1 MPAEHT
7 VAQILAAEGIT
18 GYPQDLRQLSAKE
31 LRALFAFASSGKIN
45 ATRVIKNL
53 IWQAYTAI
61 RDGRRAPIAGNL
73 RSFWYTD
80 IKPVLSRLEVPVEG
94 RRATE
99 LVYDAFVE
107 LVTRHHLFHYRDLG
121 FLDEGA
127 QTRAGGQANGT
138 VILFAEKDGRFALV
152 REIAQAYD
160 ATALALGGYP
170 SSLATE
176 SLVHALQQAGVL
188 AARPALQLFAVVD
201 YDPSG
206 YWIAREFAAQLQAF
220 GIQEVTLHPL
230 IRPERLTTE
239 QVALGRYTLPTGSK
253 TTNWVRETGGIDGEP
268 YGLEAD
274 AFAPDVIRAA
284 FVAEATPYLRAFRP
298 LDGLCALLEETARR
312 RPDVLPL
319 DAVVAQLAAIE
330 PGELLAL
337 ARHLRPRLLQLR
349 AASGSGGGA
358 YCADERRGAAGA
370 GATLARA
377 ARCRGLTRR
386 ARGIRQGPRQKLYG

>member
-1 MPAEHT
+1 MREKRSVAE
-7 VAQILAAEGIT
+7 ILAAEGMAD
-18 GYPQDLRQLSAKE
+18 YAQDLRELSAAE
-31 LRALFAFASSGKIN
+31 LQRLFAFTSSGKLN

-61 RDGRRAPIAGNL
+61 RDGQRAPIAGNL

-80 IKPVLSRLEVPVEG
+80 VKPVLSRLGVPVEG

-107 LVTRHHLFHYRDLG
+107 LVTRHHLFRYRDLG

-127 QTRAGGQANGT
+127 QTRAVGQTNGT

-160 ATALALGGYP
+160 ATALALGGFP

-176 SLVHALQQAGVL
+176 YLLHALEQAGVL
-188 AARPALQLFAVVD
+188 AARPPLRLFAVVD

-206 YWIAREFAAQLQAF
+206 SWIAHEFAAQLAAC
-220 GIQEVTLHPL
+220 GVSEVSVHAL
-230 IRPERLTTE
+230 IRPERLTAE
-239 QVALGRYTLPTGSK
+239 QVALSRYALPKGSK
-253 TTNWVRETGGIDGEP
+253 TTNWLRETGGIDGEA

-274 AFAPDVIRAA
+274 AFAPEVIRAA

-298 LDGLCALLEETARR
+298 LDGFCALLEEAAHRR
-312 RPDVLPL
+312 LDALPL
-319 DAVVAQLAAIE
+319 DAMAAQLAALA

-337 ARHLRPRLLQLR
+337 TRHLRPRLVPDEAPPVPAVAEHIVQMDAAELRELGRRLQ
-349 AASGSGGGA
+349 
-358 YCADERRGAAGA
+358 ERRAPAAAAG
-370 GATLARA
+370 
-377 ARCRGLTRR
+377 
-386 ARGIRQGPRQKLYG
+386 

>member
-1 MPAEHT
+1 METPST
-7 VAQILAAEGIT
+7 TAQILAAEGIAD
-18 GYPQDLRQLSAKE
+18 YAQDLRQLSAAA
-31 LRALFAFASSGKIN
+31 LRDLFAFASLGKIN

-61 RDGRRAPIAGNL
+61 RAGQRPPIAGNL
-73 RSFWYTD
+73 RSVWDTD
-80 IKPVLSRLEVPVEG
+80 VKPGLSRLGVPVEG

-127 QTRAGGQANGT
+127 QTRAVGQTNGT
-138 VILFAEKDGRFALV
+138 CILFAEKDGRFALV
-152 REIAQAYD
+152 RDIAQASD

-176 SLVHALQQAGVL
+176 YLVYALQQAGVL
-188 AARPALQLFAVVD
+188 AERPALQLFAVVD

-220 GIQEVTLHPL
+220 GVQEVTLHPL
-230 IRPERLTTE
+230 MRPERLTTE
-239 QVALGRYTLPTGSK
+239 QVALGRYALPKGSK

-284 FVAEATPYLRAFRP
+284 FIAAATPYLRAFRP
-298 LDGLCALLEETARR
+298 LDGLGALLEEAARR
-312 RPDVLPL
+312 RLDALPL
-319 DAVVAQLAAIE
+319 EAVVAQVAAME
-330 PGELLAL
+330 AVELLAL
-337 ARHLRPRLLQLR
+337 GRHLRPRLVPGEEPPAAAVAERIVRMSAEELQELV
-349 AASGSGGGA
+349 
-358 YCADERRGAAGA
+358 
-370 GATLARA
+370 
-377 ARCRGLTRR
+377 RGLRER
-386 ARGIRQGPRQKLYG
+386 LAAESVQA

>member
-1 MPAEHT
+1 MATTPT
-7 VAQILAAEGIT
+7 PAQILAAEGIT
-18 GYPQDLRQLSAKE
+18 DYAQDLRQLSAAE
-31 LRALFAFASSGKIN
+31 LLALFAFASSGKLN

-61 RDGRRAPIAGNL
+61 RDGRRPPIAGNL

-80 IKPVLSRLEVPVEG
+80 IKPVLSRLGVPVEG

-107 LVTRHHLFHYRDLG
+107 LVTQHRLFHYRDLG

-127 QTRAGGQANGT
+127 QTRAVGQTNGT

-152 REIAQAYD
+152 RDIAQAYD

-176 SLVHALQQAGVL
+176 SLVHALQHAGVL
-188 AARPALQLFAVVD
+188 GEPPALQLFSVVD

-206 YWIAREFAAQLQAF
+206 YWIAREFAAQLHAF
-220 GIQEVTLHPL
+220 GVQEVTLHPL
-230 IRPERLTTE
+230 MRPERLTTE

-274 AFAPDVIRAA
+274 AFAPAVIRAA
-284 FVAEATPYLRAFRP
+284 FVAAATPYLRAFRP

-312 RPDVLPL
+312 RLNAL
-319 DAVVAQLAAIE
+319 SLEAVVAQVAAME
-330 PGELLAL
+330 AGELLAL
-337 ARHLRPRLLQLR
+337 ARHLRPRLVASEEPPAPEAAECLVLMSSGELQELVQRLR
-349 AASGSGGGA
+349 
-358 YCADERRGAAGA
+358 ER
-370 GATLARA
+370 LA
-377 ARCRGLTRR
+377 
-386 ARGIRQGPRQKLYG
+386 QG

>member
-1 MPAEHT
+1 MKTPPT
-7 VAQILAAEGIT
+7 TAQLLAAEGIT
-18 GYPQDLRQLSAKE
+18 DYTQDLRQLSAEE

-61 RDGRRAPIAGNL
+61 RDGRRPPLAGNL

-80 IKPVLSRLEVPVEG
+80 VKPVLSRLGVPVEG

-127 QTRAGGQANGT
+127 QTRALGQANGT
-138 VILFAEKDGRFALV
+138 CILFAEKDGRFALV

-176 SLVHALQQAGVL
+176 YLVHALQQAGVL
-188 AARPALQLFAVVD
+188 AERRALQLFSVVD

-206 YWIAREFAAQLQAF
+206 YWIAREFTAQLHAF
-220 GIQEVTLHPL
+220 GVQEVTLHPL

-284 FVAEATPYLRAFRP
+284 FVAEATPYLRAFHP
-298 LDGLCALLEETARR
+298 LDGFCTLLEEVARR
-312 RPDVLPL
+312 RLDGLTL
-319 DAVVAQLAAIE
+319 DAVVEQLAQLDAAA
-330 PGELLAL
+330 LLAL
-337 ARHLRPRLLQLR
+337 ARHLRTRLAPGGDIPTPAVAERIVRMSAEELR
-349 AASGSGGGA
+349 ELGQRLHERLAAA
-358 YCADERRGAAGA
+358 PA
-370 GATLARA
+370 
-377 ARCRGLTRR
+377 
-386 ARGIRQGPRQKLYG
+386 

>member
-1 MPAEHT
+1 MDDENRR
-7 VAQILAAEGIT
+7 AQLLAGEGIRN
-18 GYPQDLRQLSAKE
+18 YPADLRQLSAEE
-31 LRALFAFASSGKIN
+31 LRTLFAFASSGRVN

-61 RDGRRAPIAGNL
+61 RDGRRAPLAGNL

-80 IKPVLSRLEVPVEG
+80 VKPVLSRLGVPVEG

-127 QTRAGGQANGT
+127 QTRAVGQTNGT
-138 VILFAEKDGRFALV
+138 CILFAEKDGRFALM
-152 REIAQAYD
+152 RDIAQASD

-176 SLVHALQQAGVL
+176 YLVHALHQAGVL
-188 AARPALQLFAVVD
+188 AERPALQLFAVVD

-206 YWIAREFAAQLQAF
+206 YWIAREFAAQLHAF
-220 GIQEVTLHPL
+220 GVEEVTLHPL

-239 QVALGRYTLPTGSK
+239 QVALGRYTLPKGSK

-274 AFAPDVIRAA
+274 AFPAETIRAA
-284 FVAEATPYLRAFRP
+284 FVAEAAPYLRAFRP

-312 RPDVLPL
+312 RLDGLTL
-319 DAVVAQLAAIE
+319 DAVVEPLAQLDAAA
-330 PGELLAL
+330 LLAL
-337 ARHLRPRLLQLR
+337 ARHLRERLVPGEEPPAAVVAERMVRMSAEELR
-349 AASGSGGGA
+349 ELVQRLRERLVPASAEG
-358 YCADERRGAAGA
+358 
-370 GATLARA
+370 
-377 ARCRGLTRR
+377 
-386 ARGIRQGPRQKLYG
+386 